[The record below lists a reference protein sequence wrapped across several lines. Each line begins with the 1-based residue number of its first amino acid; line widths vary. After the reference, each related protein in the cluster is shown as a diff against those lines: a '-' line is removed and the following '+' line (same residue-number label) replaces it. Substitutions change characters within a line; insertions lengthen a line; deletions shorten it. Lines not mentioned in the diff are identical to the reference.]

1 MARRCIMRSVS
12 ELVAVVLLA
21 VAVPAS
27 IAAAQNSQNPPAQ
40 TADAG
45 DQFKAGADQLGNGF
59 EKIGEGFKQGAVQAW
74 EAVKAGAHAAGDKLN
89 GRSSSPPAHSSNPPP
104 AHPGSS
110 VKSEPAAPYAEEPAT
125 H

>member
-1 MARRCIMRSVS
+1 MKFVS
-12 ELVAVVLLA
+12 ELVAVALLA

-59 EKIGEGFKQGAVQAW
+59 DKIGEGFKQGAIQAW

-89 GRSSSPPAHSSNPPP
+89 GHSSSPPAHASKPPP
-104 AHPGSS
+104 AQPGAS
-110 VKSEPAAPYAEEPAT
+110 VNSGPAPYAPAPYAEEPAT

>member
-1 MARRCIMRSVS
+1 MRSVS
-12 ELVAVVLLA
+12 ELVVVALLA

-45 DQFKAGADQLGNGF
+45 DQFKSGADQLGNGF
-59 EKIGEGFKQGAVQAW
+59 EKIGEGFKQGAIQAW
-74 EAVKAGAHAAGDKLN
+74 EAVKAGGRAAGDKLN
-89 GRSSSPPAHSSNPPP
+89 GHSSSPPAHASKPPS
-104 AHPGSS
+104 AQAGSS
-110 VKSEPAAPYAEEPAT
+110 VKSEPAPYAEEPAT